1 MALCDEALPGN
12 QCLRS
17 SVARVDAWGSGGPLS
32 RPALPWDMGGSPT
45 LCILASRLYQ
55 FVLWRDLLCQSC
67 QCSSVPLPF
76 MTAQREKYIQWGI
89 SESLLRGVNNPGL
102 RGGDTLSQ
110 CLLRTYATSTVL
122 GTVGETEQALNSVE
136 LITKHSGVQRS

>member
-1 MALCDEALPGN
+1 
-12 QCLRS
+12 
-17 SVARVDAWGSGGPLS
+17 
-32 RPALPWDMGGSPT
+32 
-45 LCILASRLYQ
+45 
-55 FVLWRDLLCQSC
+55 
-67 QCSSVPLPF
+67 

-89 SESLLRGVNNPGL
+89 SESLLGGVNNPGL

-136 LITKHSGVQRS
+136 LITKQSGENYVRVRMWENQTVLLRECFLSVSCGVK

>member
-1 MALCDEALPGN
+1 MFEKLRG
-12 QCLRS
+12 QSRCLR
-17 SVARVDAWGSGGPLS
+17 VR
-32 RPALPWDMGGSPT
+32 RPT
-45 LCILASRLYQ
+45 LQASSALGHGRVTHPCILASRLYQ

-136 LITKHSGVQRS
+136 LITKQSGVQRS